1 MCFNPSPERR
11 VPSPNRY
18 MAFAKFCFCKNNKR
32 TIIIRTRGRRRACG
46 AARSVLGE
54 QARDGVLGAGG
65 REDVLL
71 VEDHALP
78 EVGDLGAG
86 LGLRGAVRL
95 LGV

>member
-1 MCFNPSPERR
+1 VVDGEL
-11 VPSPNRY
+11 
-18 MAFAKFCFCKNNKR
+18 
-32 TIIIRTRGRRRACG
+32 
-46 AARSVLGE
+46 AAQLEELGLLPGVLGE

-71 VEDHALP
+71 VEEQALP